1 MSSSEVTF
9 SKLKNTFQAFLD
21 ISVDPA
27 AVVDDNG
34 IFLLWNKQ
42 FEKLLDVE
50 TLEGANCYEFTHPE
64 DIDIDRRLHL
74 ECISKERSHYTI
86 RKRYITAN
94 NKVLFVRLTVRYVC
108 GEHECFSIAVATD
121 VSKEH
126 EIEEIA
132 QFRQRLLNAIEQ
144 ENFVLHYQ
152 PIIALKD
159 FPLLNLKHGEPFAH
173 EALITEGEY
182 QQIFKRLQINS
193 DMSGRN
199 KGKTPSAIPP
209 IVVCDSCNRKMSGRK
224 NGKYGRLYRCGKID
238 CSNGKHSVKSSDIEL
253 SIQKE
258 LIIRAE
264 EIANATLTD
273 KEIVRDSNLIDL
285 EEQLKSTRQLYAK
298 TGRES
303 FKLSIEE
310 IEAEIRQIKSAT
322 SHEEVTLINK
332 RALVESLRRPDF
344 ISGIRD
350 DVSRRYL
357 YMDLVFQVRCLG
369 TKVIRVILKF

>member
-1 MSSSEVTF
+1 MTTVF
-9 SKLKNTFQAFLD
+9 
-21 ISVDPA
+21 
-27 AVVDDNG
+27 
-34 IFLLWNKQ
+34 FLLWNKQ

-74 ECISKERSHYTI
+74 ECISKERNHYTI

-193 DMSGRN
+193 DMSGRS

>member
-173 EALITEGEY
+173 EALVRWVDNDGLVYPDKFLPTLRLLGMETSLCRLVIDLAIQKISQTNKRICINIEPLTLSLGE
-182 QQIFKRLQINS
+182 F
-193 DMSGRN
+193 N
-199 KGKTPSAIPP
+199 KILYSTL
-209 IVVCDSCNRKMSGRK
+209 D
-224 NGKYGRLYRCGKID
+224 KYGVT
-238 CSNGKHSVKSSDIEL
+238 NL
-253 SIQKE
+253 S
-258 LIIRAE
+258 LVV
-264 EIANATLTD
+264 L
-273 KEIVRDSNLIDL
+273 EIVESEGL
-285 EEQLKSTRQLYAK
+285 EE
-298 TGRES
+298 
-303 FKLSIEE
+303 
-310 IEAEIRQIKSAT
+310 
-322 SHEEVTLINK
+322 
-332 RALVESLRRPDF
+332 SLDE
-344 ISGIRD
+344 
-350 DVSRRYL
+350 
-357 YMDLVFQVRCLG
+357 
-369 TKVIRVILKF
+369 KLKFLAKHFLISLDDWGSKYNNLARIGTLPVHLVKLDKSILSNKIVTEQAIRLIHELGMLTIAEGVETEEQKQWLESIRCDFAQGWYFGKPQLEMLM